1 MKKLKF
7 ISDTFQYKFLHPN
20 GMEILTVDIP
30 QSCVTW
36 KTVQHNGQDMPVPN
50 GFDDLGETLI
60 RVARYNASCVTK
72 QYQQDLGVYH
82 KTGWERRSYF
92 KSQQLQIEQR
102 KKEMFYETN
111 THPV

>member
-72 QYQQDLGVYH
+72 QYQQDLGEYH

-102 KKEMFYETN
+102 KKEMFYETK